1 MRQSY
6 IIEIDGVFLGAAAFY
21 GDGYTFVGVDARL
34 KALDGQHFA
43 QLSEVREAARR
54 TYRHAPLAE
63 RVRAMS
69 LRPMAPAWAAP
80 NAAPTN

>member
-6 IIEIDGVFLGAAAFY
+6 IIEIDGIFVGAAAFY

-34 KALDGQHFA
+34 KELNGQHFSR
-43 QLSEVREAARR
+43 LSDVREAATR
-54 TYRHAPLAE
+54 TYRSAPFAA

-69 LRPMAPAWAAP
+69 LSPLPRA
-80 NAAPTN
+80 